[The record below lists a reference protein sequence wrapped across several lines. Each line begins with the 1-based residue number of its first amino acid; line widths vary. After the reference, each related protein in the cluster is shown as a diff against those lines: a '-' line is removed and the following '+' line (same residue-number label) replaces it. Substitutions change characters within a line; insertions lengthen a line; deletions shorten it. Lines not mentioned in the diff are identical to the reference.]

1 MWSEPTIYNTQG
13 EHTNHYTAVVSKCK
27 LCCRDLIYTCGV
39 NQQSTTHMWS
49 EPTIYN
55 TQGEHT
61 NHYTA
66 VVSKC
71 KLCCR
76 DLIYTCGVNQQSTT
90 HKVNILTITL

>member
-1 MWSEPTIYNTQG
+1 MLKGPYLYMWCEPTIYNTQG

-27 LCCRDLIYTCGV
+27 LCCRDLIYTCG
-39 NQQSTTHMWS
+39 S

-71 KLCCR
+71 KLC
-76 DLIYTCGVNQQSTT
+76 
-90 HKVNILTITL
+90 

>member
-1 MWSEPTIYNTQG
+1 MLKGPYL
-13 EHTNHYTAVVSKCK
+13 Y
-27 LCCRDLIYTCGV
+27 
-39 NQQSTTHMWS
+39 MWS

-90 HKVNILTITL
+90 HKVNILTTAVVSKCKLCCRDLIYTCGVNQQSTTHKVNILTITLL